1 MSFDFLEFEEQVGM
15 IWHRIASRN
24 QESYRDYREHAV
36 TFAEL
41 RGHLPVVFRA
51 LGGDPACEFAQ
62 IDKRVSG
69 HRLRWR
75 QRIGLVDEQI
85 AMAEMNE
92 ASVKLPSSVSLF
104 PSRDLNRDLYIWLMA
119 WFAVSIPPNTVPD
132 SAKTP
137 FLTDLVRVAQARKT
151 DIAVR
156 QSFPGITGLRQ
167 RLYDAFLALRPDRPL
182 PCTEQQMEHCVLK
195 ILGSA
200 GHQDENGLWSLVVN
214 GSEGSGSTADMVAI
228 VNEAGLQ
235 SQRYAPI
242 LPVPLWGEAIF
253 NGTAGSIADCDDD
266 EESKSSDGDQER
278 KKRARRRKNDQ
289 AGRNDPLALNRF
301 EKVLTIAEMVN
312 VNRPMDD
319 EDEQDAKKAA
329 DELEEMEISDCK
341 RKAATKLR
349 FDLDL
354 PPRDVDEGRV
364 IGEWTYPEW
373 DCRQQ
378 TYRPDFCKIVMQ
390 SGDETVSDCDI
401 WRPGETERRQIRQ
414 VRRQFEAFRPRH
426 EVLRGQ
432 FDGSELDLEA
442 LVRAQCDQ
450 KGSGELSDRVYL
462 NTVRRARDLSVAV
475 LVDVSLSTDAWI
487 QDHRVLDVEKQA
499 LSVLAGGLDACGD
512 EFGVFSFTSRRRDWV
527 RINALKNFDE
537 DWSPRCQ
544 DRIQKLRPGYYT
556 RLGAAIRHMGK
567 LLGERPHQHRLLL
580 VITDGKPNDIDHYEG
595 RYGIEDTRRAVR
607 ECRKS
612 GLGLFGVTVDRKAQD
627 YFPYIF
633 GAGGHAIVGR
643 LEKLP
648 AALPRIYRQLVR

>member
-24 QESYRDYREHAV
+24 QESYRDHVEHAI

-41 RGHLPVVFRA
+41 RGHLPVIFRT
-51 LGGDPACEFAQ
+51 LGGDPALEFAQ

-85 AMAEMNE
+85 TMAEMNE
-92 ASVKLPSSVSLF
+92 ASVKLPASISLF
-104 PSRDLNRDLYIWLMA
+104 PSRDLNRDFYIWLMA
-119 WFAVSIPPNTVPD
+119 WFAVSVPQAISLD
-132 SAKTP
+132 
-137 FLTDLVRVAQARKT
+137 VAQSPLLVDIMRLSRARQT
-151 DIAVR
+151 DQDVCR
-156 QSFPGITGLRQ
+156 HFPGIIGLRQ
-167 RLYDAFLALRPDRPL
+167 RLYDAFLVLRPVRPL
-182 PCTEQQMEHCVLK
+182 PRVEQQVEECVLR
-195 ILGSA
+195 ILMGV
-200 GHQDENGLWSLVVN
+200 GQQDENDLWPVVN
-214 GSEGSGSTADMVAI
+214 AVGTGVDISAMVS
-228 VNEAGLQ
+228 VAGLQ
-235 SQRYAPI
+235 SHRYSPF
-242 LPVPLWGEAIF
+242 LPVPLWGEAMCS
-253 NGTAGSIADCDDD
+253 GTAGRVANTDTD
-266 EESKSSDGDQER
+266 EDGNSSDGSQER

-301 EKVLTIAEMVN
+301 EKILSIAEMVK

-329 DELEEMEISDCK
+329 DELDEMEISDCK

-354 PPRDVDEGRV
+354 PPREADEGRV

-373 DCRQQ
+373 DYRHQS
-378 TYRPDFCKIVMQ
+378 YRPDFCKVVMQ
-390 SGDETVSDCDI
+390 SGDEKVSECDV
-401 WRPGETERRQIRQ
+401 WHPGETERRQIRQ

-426 EVLRGQ
+426 EILRAQ
-432 FDGSELDLEA
+432 SDGSELDLEA
-442 LVRAQCDQ
+442 LVRARCDQ
-450 KGSGELSDRVYL
+450 KGSGELSDRLYL

-487 QDHRVLDVEKQA
+487 QDQRVLDVEKQA

-512 EFGVFSFTSRRRDWV
+512 EFGIFSFTSRRRDWV
-527 RINALKNFDE
+527 RINAIKNFDE
-537 DWSPRCQ
+537 EWSRSTQ

-556 RLGAAIRHMGK
+556 RLGAAIRHVGK
-567 LLGERPHQHRLLL
+567 LLGDRPHQHRLML

-595 RYGIEDTRRAVR
+595 RYGIEDSRRAVR
-607 ECRKS
+607 ECRKA
-612 GLGLFGVTVDRKAQD
+612 GLGLFGVTVDQRAQD

-633 GAGGHAIVGR
+633 GAGGHAIVSK
-643 LEKLP
+643 LENLP
-648 AALPRIYRQLVR
+648 AALPRIYRQLVS

>member
-24 QESYRDYREHAV
+24 QESYRDHVEHAI

-41 RGHLPVVFRA
+41 RGHLPVIFRT
-51 LGGDPACEFAQ
+51 LGGDPALEFAQ

-85 AMAEMNE
+85 TMAEMNE
-92 ASVKLPSSVSLF
+92 ASVKLPASISLF
-104 PSRDLNRDLYIWLMA
+104 PSRDLNRDFYIWLMA
-119 WFAVSIPPNTVPD
+119 WFAVSVPQAISLD
-132 SAKTP
+132 
-137 FLTDLVRVAQARKT
+137 VAQSPLLIDIMRLSRARQT
-151 DIAVR
+151 DQDVCR
-156 QSFPGITGLRQ
+156 HFPGIIGLRQ
-167 RLYDAFLALRPDRPL
+167 RLYDAFLVLRPVRPL
-182 PCTEQQMEHCVLK
+182 PRVEQQVEECVLR
-195 ILGSA
+195 ILMGV
-200 GHQDENGLWSLVVN
+200 GQQDENDLWPVVN
-214 GSEGSGSTADMVAI
+214 AVGTGVDIAAMVS
-228 VNEAGLQ
+228 VAGLQ
-235 SQRYAPI
+235 SHRYSPF
-242 LPVPLWGEAIF
+242 LPVPLWGEAMCS
-253 NGTAGSIADCDDD
+253 GTAGRVANTDTD
-266 EESKSSDGDQER
+266 EDGNSSDGSQER

-301 EKVLTIAEMVN
+301 EKILSIAEMVN

-329 DELEEMEISDCK
+329 DELDEMEISDCK

-354 PPRDVDEGRV
+354 PPREADEGRV

-373 DCRQQ
+373 DYRHQS
-378 TYRPDFCKIVMQ
+378 YRPDFCKVVMQ
-390 SGDETVSDCDI
+390 SGDEKVSECDV
-401 WRPGETERRQIRQ
+401 WHPGETERRQIRQ

-426 EVLRGQ
+426 EILRAQ
-432 FDGSELDLEA
+432 SDGSELDLEA
-442 LVRAQCDQ
+442 LVRARCDQ
-450 KGSGELSDRVYL
+450 KGSGELSDRLYL

-487 QDHRVLDVEKQA
+487 QDQRVLDVEKQA

-512 EFGVFSFTSRRRDWV
+512 EFGIFSFTSRRRDWV
-527 RINALKNFDE
+527 RINAIKNFDE
-537 DWSPRCQ
+537 EWSRSTQ

-556 RLGAAIRHMGK
+556 RLGAAIRHVGK
-567 LLGERPHQHRLLL
+567 LLGDRPHQHRLML

-595 RYGIEDTRRAVR
+595 RYGIEDSRRAVR
-607 ECRKS
+607 ECRKA
-612 GLGLFGVTVDRKAQD
+612 GLGLFGVTVDQRAQD

-633 GAGGHAIVGR
+633 GAGGHAIVSK
-643 LEKLP
+643 LENLP
-648 AALPRIYRQLVR
+648 AALPRIYRQLVS

>member
-24 QESYRDYREHAV
+24 QESYRDHVEHAI

-41 RGHLPVVFRA
+41 RGHLPVIFRT
-51 LGGDPACEFAQ
+51 LGGDPALEFAQ

-85 AMAEMNE
+85 TMAEMNE
-92 ASVKLPSSVSLF
+92 ASVKLPASISLF
-104 PSRDLNRDLYIWLMA
+104 PSRDLNRDFYIWLMA
-119 WFAVSIPPNTVPD
+119 WFAVSVPQAISLD
-132 SAKTP
+132 
-137 FLTDLVRVAQARKT
+137 VAQSPLLVDIMRLSRARQT
-151 DIAVR
+151 DQDVCR
-156 QSFPGITGLRQ
+156 HFPGIIGLRQ
-167 RLYDAFLALRPDRPL
+167 RLYDAFLVLRPVRPL
-182 PCTEQQMEHCVLK
+182 PRVEQQVEECVLR
-195 ILGSA
+195 ILMGV
-200 GHQDENGLWSLVVN
+200 GQQDENDLWPVVN
-214 GSEGSGSTADMVAI
+214 AVGTGVDISAMVS
-228 VNEAGLQ
+228 VAGLQ
-235 SQRYAPI
+235 SHRYSPF
-242 LPVPLWGEAIF
+242 LPVPLWGEAMCS
-253 NGTAGSIADCDDD
+253 GTAGRVANTDTD
-266 EESKSSDGDQER
+266 EDGNSSDGSQER

-301 EKVLTIAEMVN
+301 EKILSIAEMVN

-329 DELEEMEISDCK
+329 DELDEMEISDCK

-354 PPRDVDEGRV
+354 PPREADEGRV

-373 DCRQQ
+373 DYRHQS
-378 TYRPDFCKIVMQ
+378 YRPDFCKVVMQ
-390 SGDETVSDCDI
+390 SGDEKVSECDV
-401 WRPGETERRQIRQ
+401 WHPGETERRQIRQ

-426 EVLRGQ
+426 EILRAQ
-432 FDGSELDLEA
+432 SDGSELDLEA
-442 LVRAQCDQ
+442 LVRARCDQ
-450 KGSGELSDRVYL
+450 KGSGELSDRLYL

-487 QDHRVLDVEKQA
+487 QDQRVLDVEKQA

-512 EFGVFSFTSRRRDWV
+512 EFGIFSFTSRRRDWV
-527 RINALKNFDE
+527 RINAIKNFDE
-537 DWSPRCQ
+537 EWSRSTQ

-556 RLGAAIRHMGK
+556 RLGAAIRHVGK
-567 LLGERPHQHRLLL
+567 LLGDRPHQHRLML

-595 RYGIEDTRRAVR
+595 RYGIEDSRRAVR
-607 ECRKS
+607 ECRKA
-612 GLGLFGVTVDRKAQD
+612 GLGLFGVTVDQRAQD

-633 GAGGHAIVGR
+633 GAGGHAIVSK
-643 LEKLP
+643 LENLP
-648 AALPRIYRQLVR
+648 AALPRIYRQLVS

>member
-24 QESYRDYREHAV
+24 QESYRDHAEHAI

-41 RGHLPVVFRA
+41 RSHLPVIFRT
-51 LGGDPACEFAQ
+51 LGGDPALEFAQ

-85 AMAEMNE
+85 TMAEMNE
-92 ASVKLPSSVSLF
+92 ASVKLPASISLF
-104 PSRDLNRDLYIWLMA
+104 PSRDLNRDFYIWLMA
-119 WFAVSIPPNTVPD
+119 WFAVSEPQTI
-132 SAKTP
+132 SA
-137 FLTDLVRVAQARKT
+137 
-151 DIAVR
+151 DIAQSPLLADIMRLSRAR
-156 QSFPGITGLRQ
+156 QTDRDVCHNFPGIIGLRQ
-167 RLYDAFLALRPDRPL
+167 RLYDAFLALRPVRPL
-182 PCTEQQMEHCVLK
+182 PRCEQHIEECVLK
-195 ILGSA
+195 ILGA
-200 GHQDENGLWSLVVN
+200 TEQPHENDLWPVVN
-214 GSEGSGSTADMVAI
+214 AVGANADI
-228 VNEAGLQ
+228 TGLINIAGLQ
-235 SQRYAPI
+235 PHRYAPF
-242 LPVPLWGEAIF
+242 LPVPLWGEAICS
-253 NGTAGSIADCDDD
+253 GTAGRVADTDMD
-266 EESKSSDGDQER
+266 EDGNSSDGSQEH

-301 EKVLTIAEMVN
+301 EKILSIAEMVN

-329 DELEEMEISDCK
+329 DELDEMEISDCK

-354 PPRDVDEGRV
+354 PPREADEGRV

-373 DCRQQ
+373 DYRHQS
-378 TYRPDFCKIVMQ
+378 YRPDFCKVIMQ
-390 SGDETVSDCDI
+390 SGDEKVSECDV
-401 WRPGETERRQIRQ
+401 WHPGETERRQIRQ

-426 EVLRGQ
+426 ETLRAQ
-432 FDGSELDLEA
+432 CDGSELDLEA
-442 LVRAQCDQ
+442 LVRARCDQ
-450 KGSGELSDRVYL
+450 KGSGELSDRLYL

-527 RINALKNFDE
+527 RINAIKNFDE
-537 DWSPRCQ
+537 DWSPRTQ
-544 DRIQKLRPGYYT
+544 ERIQKLRPGYYT
-556 RLGAAIRHMGK
+556 RLGPAIRHIGK
-567 LLGERPHQHRLLL
+567 LLGDRPHQHRLMLL
-580 VITDGKPNDIDHYEG
+580 ITDGKPNDIDHYEG
-595 RYGIEDTRRAVR
+595 RYGIEDSRRAVR
-607 ECRKS
+607 ECRKA
-612 GLGLFGVTVDRKAQD
+612 GLGLFGVTVDQRAQD

-633 GAGGHAIVGR
+633 GAGGHAIVSK
-643 LEKLP
+643 LENLP

>member
-24 QESYRDYREHAV
+24 QESYRDHVEHAI

-41 RGHLPVVFRA
+41 RGHLPVIFRT
-51 LGGDPACEFAQ
+51 LGGDPALEFAQ

-85 AMAEMNE
+85 TMAEMNE
-92 ASVKLPSSVSLF
+92 ASVKLPASISLF
-104 PSRDLNRDLYIWLMA
+104 PSRDLNRDFYIWLMA
-119 WFAVSIPPNTVPD
+119 WFAVSVPQAISLD
-132 SAKTP
+132 
-137 FLTDLVRVAQARKT
+137 VAQSPLLVDIMRLSRARQT
-151 DIAVR
+151 DQDVCR
-156 QSFPGITGLRQ
+156 HFPGIIGLRQ
-167 RLYDAFLALRPDRPL
+167 RLYDAFLVLRPVRPL
-182 PCTEQQMEHCVLK
+182 PRVEQQVEECVLR
-195 ILGSA
+195 ILMGV
-200 GHQDENGLWSLVVN
+200 GQQDENDLWPVVN
-214 GSEGSGSTADMVAI
+214 PVGTGVDIAAMVS
-228 VNEAGLQ
+228 VAGLQ
-235 SQRYAPI
+235 SHRYSPF
-242 LPVPLWGEAIF
+242 LPVPLWGEAMCS
-253 NGTAGSIADCDDD
+253 GTAGRVANTDTD
-266 EESKSSDGDQER
+266 EDGNSSDGSQER

-301 EKVLTIAEMVN
+301 EKILSIAEMVN

-329 DELEEMEISDCK
+329 DELDEMEISDCK

-354 PPRDVDEGRV
+354 PPREADEGRV

-373 DCRQQ
+373 DYRHQS
-378 TYRPDFCKIVMQ
+378 YRPDFCKVVMQ
-390 SGDETVSDCDI
+390 SGDEKVSECDV
-401 WRPGETERRQIRQ
+401 WHPGETERRQIRQ

-426 EVLRGQ
+426 EILRAQ
-432 FDGSELDLEA
+432 SDGSELDLEA
-442 LVRAQCDQ
+442 LVRARCDQ
-450 KGSGELSDRVYL
+450 KGSGELSDRLYL

-487 QDHRVLDVEKQA
+487 QDQRVLDVEKQA

-512 EFGVFSFTSRRRDWV
+512 EFGIFSFTSRRRDWV
-527 RINALKNFDE
+527 RINAIKNFDE
-537 DWSPRCQ
+537 EWSRSTQ

-556 RLGAAIRHMGK
+556 RLGAAIRHVGK
-567 LLGERPHQHRLLL
+567 LLGDRPHQHRLML

-595 RYGIEDTRRAVR
+595 RYGIEDSRRAVR
-607 ECRKS
+607 ECRKA
-612 GLGLFGVTVDRKAQD
+612 GLGLFGVTVDQRAQD

-633 GAGGHAIVGR
+633 GAGGHAIVSK
-643 LEKLP
+643 LENLP
-648 AALPRIYRQLVR
+648 AALPRIYRQLVS

>member
-24 QESYRDYREHAV
+24 QESYRDHVEHAI

-41 RGHLPVVFRA
+41 RGHLPVIFRT
-51 LGGDPACEFAQ
+51 LGGDPALEFAQ

-85 AMAEMNE
+85 TMAEMNE
-92 ASVKLPSSVSLF
+92 ASVKLPASISLF
-104 PSRDLNRDLYIWLMA
+104 PSRDLNRDFYIWLMA
-119 WFAVSIPPNTVPD
+119 WFAVSVPQAISLD
-132 SAKTP
+132 
-137 FLTDLVRVAQARKT
+137 VAQSPLLVDIMRLSRARQT
-151 DIAVR
+151 DQDVCR
-156 QSFPGITGLRQ
+156 HFPGIIGLRQ
-167 RLYDAFLALRPDRPL
+167 RLYDAFLVLRPVRPL
-182 PCTEQQMEHCVLK
+182 PRVEQQVEECVLR
-195 ILGSA
+195 ILMGV
-200 GHQDENGLWSLVVN
+200 GQQDENDLWPVVN
-214 GSEGSGSTADMVAI
+214 AVGTGVDIAAMVS
-228 VNEAGLQ
+228 VAGLQ
-235 SQRYAPI
+235 SHRYSPF
-242 LPVPLWGEAIF
+242 LPVPLWGEAMCS
-253 NGTAGSIADCDDD
+253 GTAGRVANTDTD
-266 EESKSSDGDQER
+266 EDGNSSDGSQER

-301 EKVLTIAEMVN
+301 EKILSIAEMVN

-329 DELEEMEISDCK
+329 DELDEMEISDCK

-354 PPRDVDEGRV
+354 PPREADEGRV

-373 DCRQQ
+373 DYRHQS
-378 TYRPDFCKIVMQ
+378 YRPDFCKVVMQ
-390 SGDETVSDCDI
+390 SGDEKVSECDV
-401 WRPGETERRQIRQ
+401 WHPGETERRQIRQ

-426 EVLRGQ
+426 EILRAQ
-432 FDGSELDLEA
+432 SDGSELDLEA
-442 LVRAQCDQ
+442 LVRARCDQ
-450 KGSGELSDRVYL
+450 KGSGELSDRLYL

-487 QDHRVLDVEKQA
+487 QDQRVLDVEKQA

-512 EFGVFSFTSRRRDWV
+512 EFGIFSFTSRRRDWV
-527 RINALKNFDE
+527 RINAIKIFDE
-537 DWSPRCQ
+537 EWSRSTQ

-556 RLGAAIRHMGK
+556 RLGAAIRHVGK
-567 LLGERPHQHRLLL
+567 LLGDRPHQHRLML

-595 RYGIEDTRRAVR
+595 RYGIEDSRRAVR
-607 ECRKS
+607 ECRKA
-612 GLGLFGVTVDRKAQD
+612 GLGLFGVTVDQRAQD

-633 GAGGHAIVGR
+633 GAGGHAIVSK
-643 LEKLP
+643 LENLP
-648 AALPRIYRQLVR
+648 AALPRIYRQLVS

>member
-24 QESYRDYREHAV
+24 QESYRDHVEHAI

-41 RGHLPVVFRA
+41 RGHLPVIFRT
-51 LGGDPACEFAQ
+51 LGGDPALEFAQ

-85 AMAEMNE
+85 TMAEMNE
-92 ASVKLPSSVSLF
+92 ASVKLPASISLF
-104 PSRDLNRDLYIWLMA
+104 PSRDLNRDFYIWLMA
-119 WFAVSIPPNTVPD
+119 WFAVSVPQAISLD
-132 SAKTP
+132 
-137 FLTDLVRVAQARKT
+137 VAQSPLLVDIMRLSRARQT
-151 DIAVR
+151 DQDVCR
-156 QSFPGITGLRQ
+156 HFPGIIGLRQ
-167 RLYDAFLALRPDRPL
+167 RLYDAFLVLRPVRPL
-182 PCTEQQMEHCVLK
+182 PRVEQQVEECVLR
-195 ILGSA
+195 ILMGV
-200 GHQDENGLWSLVVN
+200 GQQDENDLWPVVN
-214 GSEGSGSTADMVAI
+214 AVGTGVDIAAMVS
-228 VNEAGLQ
+228 VAGLQ
-235 SQRYAPI
+235 SHRYAPF
-242 LPVPLWGEAIF
+242 LPVPLWGEAMCS
-253 NGTAGSIADCDDD
+253 GTAGRVANTDTD
-266 EESKSSDGDQER
+266 EDGNSSDGSQER

-301 EKVLTIAEMVN
+301 EKILSIAEMVN

-329 DELEEMEISDCK
+329 DELDEMEISDCK

-354 PPRDVDEGRV
+354 PPREADEGRV

-373 DCRQQ
+373 DYRHQS
-378 TYRPDFCKIVMQ
+378 YRPDFCKVVMQ
-390 SGDETVSDCDI
+390 SGDEKVSECDV
-401 WRPGETERRQIRQ
+401 WHPGETERRQIRQ

-426 EVLRGQ
+426 EILRAQ
-432 FDGSELDLEA
+432 SDGSELDLEA
-442 LVRAQCDQ
+442 LVRARCDQ
-450 KGSGELSDRVYL
+450 KGSGELSDRLYL

-487 QDHRVLDVEKQA
+487 QDQRVLDVEKQA

-512 EFGVFSFTSRRRDWV
+512 EFGIFSFTSRRRDWV
-527 RINALKNFDE
+527 RINAIKNFDE
-537 DWSPRCQ
+537 EWSRSTQ

-556 RLGAAIRHMGK
+556 RLGAAIRHVGK
-567 LLGERPHQHRLLL
+567 LLGDRPHQHRLML

-595 RYGIEDTRRAVR
+595 RYGIEDSRRAVR
-607 ECRKS
+607 ECRKA
-612 GLGLFGVTVDRKAQD
+612 GLGLFGVTVDQRAQD

-633 GAGGHAIVGR
+633 GAGGHAIVSK
-643 LEKLP
+643 LENLP
-648 AALPRIYRQLVR
+648 AALPRIYRQLVS

>member
-24 QESYRDYREHAV
+24 QESYRDHVEHAI

-41 RGHLPVVFRA
+41 RGHLPVIFRT
-51 LGGDPACEFAQ
+51 LGGDPALEFAQ

-85 AMAEMNE
+85 TMAEMNE
-92 ASVKLPSSVSLF
+92 ASVKLPASISLF
-104 PSRDLNRDLYIWLMA
+104 PSRDLNRDFYIWLMA
-119 WFAVSIPPNTVPD
+119 WFAVSVPQAISLD
-132 SAKTP
+132 
-137 FLTDLVRVAQARKT
+137 VAQSPLLVDIMRLSRARQT
-151 DIAVR
+151 DQDVCR
-156 QSFPGITGLRQ
+156 HFPGIIGLRQ
-167 RLYDAFLALRPDRPL
+167 RLYDAFLVLRPVRPL
-182 PCTEQQMEHCVLK
+182 PRVEQQVEECVLR
-195 ILGSA
+195 ILMGV
-200 GHQDENGLWSLVVN
+200 GQQDENDLWPVVN
-214 GSEGSGSTADMVAI
+214 AVGTGVDIAAMVS
-228 VNEAGLQ
+228 VAGLQ
-235 SQRYAPI
+235 SHRYSPF
-242 LPVPLWGEAIF
+242 LPVPLWGEAMCS
-253 NGTAGSIADCDDD
+253 GTAGRVANTDT
-266 EESKSSDGDQER
+266 EEDGNSSDGSQER

-301 EKVLTIAEMVN
+301 EKILSIAEMIN

-329 DELEEMEISDCK
+329 DELDEMEISDCK

-354 PPRDVDEGRV
+354 PPREADEGRV

-373 DCRQQ
+373 D
-378 TYRPDFCKIVMQ
+378 YRHQSYRSDFCKVVMQ
-390 SGDETVSDCDI
+390 SGDEKVSECDV
-401 WRPGETERRQIRQ
+401 WHPGETERRQIRQ

-426 EVLRGQ
+426 EILRAQ
-432 FDGSELDLEA
+432 SDGSELDLEA
-442 LVRAQCDQ
+442 LVRARCDQ
-450 KGSGELSDRVYL
+450 KGSGELSDRLYL

-487 QDHRVLDVEKQA
+487 QDQGVLDVEEQA

-512 EFGVFSFTSRRRDWV
+512 EFGIFSFTSRRRDWV
-527 RINALKNFDE
+527 RINAIKNFDE
-537 DWSPRCQ
+537 EWSRSTQ

-556 RLGAAIRHMGK
+556 RLGAAIRHVGK
-567 LLGERPHQHRLLL
+567 LLGDRPHQHRLML

-595 RYGIEDTRRAVR
+595 RYGIEDSRRAVR
-607 ECRKS
+607 ECRKA
-612 GLGLFGVTVDRKAQD
+612 GLGLFGVTVDQRAQD

-633 GAGGHAIVGR
+633 GAGGHAIVSK
-643 LEKLP
+643 LENLP
-648 AALPRIYRQLVR
+648 AALPRIYRQLVS

>member
-15 IWHRIASRN
+15 IWHRIASHN
-24 QESYRDYREHAV
+24 QESYRDHVEHAV

-41 RGHLPVVFRA
+41 RSHLPVIFRT
-51 LGGDPACEFAQ
+51 LGGDPALEFAQ

-85 AMAEMNE
+85 TMAEMNE
-92 ASVKLPSSVSLF
+92 ASVKLPASISLF
-104 PSRDLNRDLYIWLMA
+104 PSRNLNRDYYIWLMA
-119 WFAVSIPPNTVPD
+119 WFAVSEPQTI
-132 SAKTP
+132 SA
-137 FLTDLVRVAQARKT
+137 
-151 DIAVR
+151 DIAQSPLLADIMRLSRAR
-156 QSFPGITGLRQ
+156 QTDQDVCRQFPGIIGFRQ
-167 RLYDAFLALRPDRPL
+167 RLYDAFLALRPVRPL
-182 PCTEQQMEHCVLK
+182 PRCERQIEECVLR
-195 ILGSA
+195 ILGA
-200 GHQDENGLWSLVVN
+200 GGPQDANDLWPVVN
-214 GSEGSGSTADMVAI
+214 AVDANGDI
-228 VNEAGLQ
+228 VGMIDIAGLQ
-235 SQRYAPI
+235 PHRYAPF
-242 LPVPLWGEAIF
+242 LPVPLWGEAICS
-253 NGTAGSIADCDDD
+253 GTAGRVADTDMD
-266 EESKSSDGDQER
+266 EDGNSSDGSQER

-301 EKVLTIAEMVN
+301 EKILSIAEMVN

-329 DELEEMEISDCK
+329 DELDEMEISDCK

-354 PPRDVDEGRV
+354 PPREADEGRV

-373 DCRQQ
+373 DYRQQ
-378 TYRPDFCKIVMQ
+378 SYRPDYCKIVMQ
-390 SGDETVSDCDI
+390 SGDETVSDCDVCH
-401 WRPGETERRQIRQ
+401 PDETERRQIRQ

-426 EVLRGQ
+426 ETLRAQ
-432 FDGSELDLEA
+432 CDGSELDLEA
-442 LVRAQCDQ
+442 LVRARCDQ
-450 KGSGELSDRVYL
+450 KGSGELSDRLYL

-475 LVDVSLSTDAWI
+475 LIDVSLSTDAWI

-527 RINALKNFDE
+527 RINAIKDFDE
-537 DWSPRCQ
+537 DWSPRTQ
-544 DRIQKLRPGYYT
+544 ERIQKLRPGYYT
-556 RLGAAIRHMGK
+556 RLGPAIRHIGK
-567 LLGERPHQHRLLL
+567 LLGDRPHQHRLML

-595 RYGIEDTRRAVR
+595 RYGIEDSRRAVR
-607 ECRKS
+607 ECRKA
-612 GLGLFGVTVDRKAQD
+612 GIGLFGVTVDRKAQD

-633 GAGGHAIVGR
+633 GAGGHAIVSK
-643 LEKLP
+643 LENLP

>member
-24 QESYRDYREHAV
+24 QESYRDHVEHAI

-41 RGHLPVVFRA
+41 RGHLPVIFRT
-51 LGGDPACEFAQ
+51 LGGDPALEFAQ

-85 AMAEMNE
+85 TMAEMNE
-92 ASVKLPSSVSLF
+92 ASVKLPASISLF
-104 PSRDLNRDLYIWLMA
+104 PSRDLNRDFYIWLMA
-119 WFAVSIPPNTVPD
+119 WFAVSVPQAISLD
-132 SAKTP
+132 
-137 FLTDLVRVAQARKT
+137 VAQSPLLVDIMRLSRARQT
-151 DIAVR
+151 DQDVCR
-156 QSFPGITGLRQ
+156 HFPGIVGLRQ
-167 RLYDAFLALRPDRPL
+167 RLYDAFLVLRPVRPL
-182 PCTEQQMEHCVLK
+182 PRAEQKVEECVLR
-195 ILGSA
+195 ILMDVGQ
-200 GHQDENGLWSLVVN
+200 QDENDLWPVVN
-214 GSEGSGSTADMVAI
+214 AVGTGVDISAMVS
-228 VNEAGLQ
+228 VAGLQ
-235 SQRYAPI
+235 SHRYSPF
-242 LPVPLWGEAIF
+242 LPVPLWGEAMCS
-253 NGTAGSIADCDDD
+253 GTAGRVANTDTD
-266 EESKSSDGDQER
+266 EDGNSSDGSQER

-301 EKVLTIAEMVN
+301 EKILSIAEMAN

-329 DELEEMEISDCK
+329 DELDEMEISDCK

-354 PPRDVDEGRV
+354 PPREADEGRV

-373 DCRQQ
+373 DYRHQS
-378 TYRPDFCKIVMQ
+378 YRPDFCKVVMQ
-390 SGDETVSDCDI
+390 SGDEKVSECDV
-401 WRPGETERRQIRQ
+401 WHPGETERRQIRQ

-426 EVLRGQ
+426 EILRAQ
-432 FDGSELDLEA
+432 SDGSELDLEA
-442 LVRAQCDQ
+442 LVRARCDQ
-450 KGSGELSDRVYL
+450 KGSGELSDRLYL

-487 QDHRVLDVEKQA
+487 QDQRVLDVEKQA

-512 EFGVFSFTSRRRDWV
+512 EFGIFSFTSRRRDWV
-527 RINALKNFDE
+527 RINAIKNFDE
-537 DWSPRCQ
+537 EWSRSTQ

-556 RLGAAIRHMGK
+556 RLGAAIRHVGK
-567 LLGERPHQHRLLL
+567 LLGDRPHQHRLML

-595 RYGIEDTRRAVR
+595 RYGIEDSRRAVR
-607 ECRKS
+607 ECRKA
-612 GLGLFGVTVDRKAQD
+612 GLGLFGVTVDQRAQD

-633 GAGGHAIVGR
+633 GAGGHAIVSK
-643 LEKLP
+643 LENLP
-648 AALPRIYRQLVR
+648 AALPRIYRQLVS

>member
-24 QESYRDYREHAV
+24 QESYRDHVEHAI

-41 RGHLPVVFRA
+41 RGHLPVIFRT
-51 LGGDPACEFAQ
+51 LGGDPALEFAQ

-85 AMAEMNE
+85 TMAEMNE
-92 ASVKLPSSVSLF
+92 ASVKLPASISLF
-104 PSRDLNRDLYIWLMA
+104 PSRDLNRDFYIWLMA
-119 WFAVSIPPNTVPD
+119 WFAVSVPQAISLD
-132 SAKTP
+132 
-137 FLTDLVRVAQARKT
+137 VAQSPLLVDIMRLSRARQT
-151 DIAVR
+151 DQDVCR
-156 QSFPGITGLRQ
+156 HFPGIIGLRQ
-167 RLYDAFLALRPDRPL
+167 RLYDAFLVLRPVRPL
-182 PCTEQQMEHCVLK
+182 PRVEQQVEECVLR
-195 ILGSA
+195 ILMGV
-200 GHQDENGLWSLVVN
+200 GQQDENDLWPVVN
-214 GSEGSGSTADMVAI
+214 AVGTGVDIAAMVS
-228 VNEAGLQ
+228 VAGLQ
-235 SQRYAPI
+235 SHRYAPF
-242 LPVPLWGEAIF
+242 LPVPLWGEAMCS
-253 NGTAGSIADCDDD
+253 GTAGRVANTDTD
-266 EESKSSDGDQER
+266 EDGNSSDGSQER

-301 EKVLTIAEMVN
+301 EKILSIAEMVN

-329 DELEEMEISDCK
+329 DELDEMEISDCK

-354 PPRDVDEGRV
+354 PPREADEGRV

-373 DCRQQ
+373 DYRHQS
-378 TYRPDFCKIVMQ
+378 YRPDFCKVVMQ
-390 SGDETVSDCDI
+390 SGDEKVSECDV
-401 WRPGETERRQIRQ
+401 WHPGETERRQIRQ

-426 EVLRGQ
+426 EILRAQ
-432 FDGSELDLEA
+432 SDGSELDLEA
-442 LVRAQCDQ
+442 LVRARCDQ
-450 KGSGELSDRVYL
+450 KGSGELSDRLYL

-487 QDHRVLDVEKQA
+487 QDQRVLDVEKQA

-512 EFGVFSFTSRRRDWV
+512 EFGIFSFTSRRRDWV
-527 RINALKNFDE
+527 RINAMKNFDE
-537 DWSPRCQ
+537 EWSRSTQ

-556 RLGAAIRHMGK
+556 RLGAAIRHVGK
-567 LLGERPHQHRLLL
+567 LLGGRPHQHRLML

-595 RYGIEDTRRAVR
+595 RYGIEDSRRAVR
-607 ECRKS
+607 ECRKA
-612 GLGLFGVTVDRKAQD
+612 GLGLFGVTVDQRAQD

-633 GAGGHAIVGR
+633 GAGGHAIVSK
-643 LEKLP
+643 LENLP
-648 AALPRIYRQLVR
+648 AALPRIYRQLVS